1 MAQQVEL
8 RRLRLR
14 GSGAIVLTASS
25 VCHQNKN
32 AFFGSRSTTIPLHS
46 ITGLY
51 VGWERSRI
59 VLFFC
64 GLGFAGWIGTIALG
78 NIPVPV
84 LGNIPAPVQYVLLLL
99 GIVMFVTFF
108 FVKGRKVEILSPTT
122 IIKGTPVS
130 FEDAEGF
137 CTFLSEILRTD
148 YKVKFNGS

>member
-25 VCHQNKN
+25 VCHQNKK
-32 AFFGSRSTTIPLHS
+32 AFFGSRSTTVPLHS

-64 GLGFAGWIGTIALG
+64 GLGFAGWIGT
-78 NIPVPV
+78 
-84 LGNIPAPVQYVLLLL
+84 
-99 GIVMFVTFF
+99 
-108 FVKGRKVEILSPTT
+108 K
-122 IIKGTPVS
+122 
-130 FEDAEGF
+130 DAEGF
-137 CTFLSEILRTD
+137 CTFLSEILRPD
-148 YKVKFNGS
+148 YKGQI

>member
-25 VCHQNKN
+25 VCHQNKK
-32 AFFGSRSTTIPLHS
+32 AFFGSRSRSVPLHS

-64 GLGFAGWIGTIALG
+64 GLGFAGWVGTTALG
-78 NIPVPV
+78 NIRVRV
-84 LGNIPAPVQYVLLLL
+84 VGNIRGPVQYVLLLL
-99 GIVMFVTFF
+99 GVVRFGALF
-108 FVKGRKVEILSPTT
+108 FVRGRRVEM
-122 IIKGTPVS
+122 
-130 FEDAEGF
+130 
-137 CTFLSEILRTD
+137 
-148 YKVKFNGS
+148 

>member
-25 VCHQNKN
+25 VCYQNKQ
-32 AFFGSRSTTIPLHS
+32 AFFGSRSTIVPLHS

-59 VLFFC
+59 VLFFG
-64 GLGFAGWIGTIALG
+64 GLGFAGWIGTTALG

-84 LGNIPAPVQYVLLLL
+84 LGNIPAPVQYVL
-99 GIVMFVTFF
+99 
-108 FVKGRKVEILSPTT
+108 GRILYF
-122 IIKGTPVS
+122 S
-130 FEDAEGF
+130 FRNLAP
-137 CTFLSEILRTD
+137 
-148 YKVKFNGS
+148 

>member
-25 VCHQNKN
+25 VCHQNKK
-32 AFFGSRSTTIPLHS
+32 AFFGSRSTTVPLHS

-64 GLGFAGWIGTIALG
+64 GLGFAGWIGTTALG

-99 GIVMFVTFF
+99 GIVMFVAFF
-108 FVKGRKVEILSPTT
+108 FVRGRKGGDT
-122 IIKGTPVS
+122 
-130 FEDAEGF
+130 
-137 CTFLSEILRTD
+137 
-148 YKVKFNGS
+148 

>member
-25 VCHQNKN
+25 VCHQNKK
-32 AFFGSRSTTIPLHS
+32 AFFGSRSRSVPLHS

-64 GLGFAGWIGTIALG
+64 GLGFAGWIGTTALG

-99 GIVMFVTFF
+99 GIVMFVAFF

-137 CTFLSEILRTD
+137 CTFLSEILRPD

>member
-78 NIPVPV
+78 NIP
-84 LGNIPAPVQYVLLLL
+84 APVQYVLLLL
-99 GIVMFVTFF
+99 AIVMFVAFF

-122 IIKGTPVS
+122 TIKGTPVS

-137 CTFLSEILRTD
+137 CTFLSEILRPY
-148 YKVKFNGS
+148 YKGQI

>member
-1 MAQQVEL
+1 MAEQVEL
-8 RRLRLR
+8 RRVRLR

-25 VCHQNKN
+25 VCHQNKK
-32 AFFGSRSTTIPLHS
+32 AFFGSRSTSVPLHS

-59 VLFFC
+59 LLFFC
-64 GLGFAGWIGTIALG
+64 GLGFAGWIGTTALG

-99 GIVMFVTFF
+99 GIVMFVAFF

-137 CTFLSEILRTD
+137 CTSLSEILRPD
-148 YKVKFNGS
+148 YKVKFNG